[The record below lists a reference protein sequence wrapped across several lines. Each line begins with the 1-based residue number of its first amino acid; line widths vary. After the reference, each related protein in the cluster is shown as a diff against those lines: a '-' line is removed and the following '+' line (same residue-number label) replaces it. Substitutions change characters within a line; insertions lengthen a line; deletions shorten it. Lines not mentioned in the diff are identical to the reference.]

1 MTVPLHY
8 LLKPVKTV
16 RVKKLYRPIYKIL
29 GLFVNPL
36 TADDKY
42 CLLNRGNL
50 LTLFQM
56 QLSQKRKI
64 FSEFFFTFSKFRF
77 NLEYFR
83 KKRWHSRLMYFRTYG
98 LRNRWLD
105 KGLKSLISEDSLRS
119 NKVNGTKHC
128 WNLNDNTFTIFI
140 DPC

>member
-1 MTVPLHY
+1 MTVPLHD
-8 LLKPVKTV
+8 LLNPVKTV
-16 RVKKLYRPIYKIL
+16 RVKKLYRSVCKIL

-42 CLLNRGNL
+42 SLLNRGNL

-83 KKRWHSRLMYFRTYG
+83 KKDDTR
-98 LRNRWLD
+98 
-105 KGLKSLISEDSLRS
+105 
-119 NKVNGTKHC
+119 C
-128 WNLNDNTFTIFI
+128 
-140 DPC
+140 